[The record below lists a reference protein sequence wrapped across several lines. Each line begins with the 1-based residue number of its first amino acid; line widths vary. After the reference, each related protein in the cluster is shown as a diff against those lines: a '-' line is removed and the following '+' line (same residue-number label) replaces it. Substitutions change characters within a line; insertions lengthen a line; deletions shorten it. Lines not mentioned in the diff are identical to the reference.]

1 MRSRLA
7 SALILTLLA
16 GTGCSDAPPEAA
28 GSGATVEQKETTISA
43 LVPAVQPRA
52 AAIIIKRYMDVMNNA
67 GRELDPK
74 GAAGV
79 QTGPA
84 LSVQKAI
91 FGAYRRNGLKFSPI
105 AYGDGVAGAPKFS
118 GWPRWFF
125 AAPTDTGSKPATRDL
140 LVFVQQANR
149 EPWKVAY
156 SPYSR
161 TTSGPI
167 APGVDLVDFPAVVPS
182 GDRTLVMPPGRLAV
196 AFADAVTRGSKSPS
210 ARWFAAGRHVDSTT
224 RTLQANRTAFRG
236 QGWTGVSRAV
246 AAKASIYAART
257 KSGGALVWFT
267 VDQLHSYRSTRPNSG
282 ITWESEAYGDLH
294 KAFGLPSTLK
304 SKIARVERSELV
316 GYIPPKGKGRIH
328 VIAQRWVPL
337 SITGS

>member
-1 MRSRLA
+1 MHPRLA
-7 SALILTLLA
+7 PALVLTLA
-16 GTGCSDAPPEAA
+16 AVAAGCSDAGPDTG
-28 GSGATVEQKETTISA
+28 GSAEQKTTISPVA
-43 LVPAVQPRA
+43 EAVPAVEPQA
-52 AAIIIKRYMDVMNNA
+52 AAVIIKRYMDVMNKA
-67 GRELDPK
+67 ARELDPK
-74 GAAGV
+74 AAAAV

-91 FGAYRRNGLKFSPI
+91 YGAYERNSLKAPPI
-105 AYGDGVAGAPKFS
+105 RYGDGVAGAPKFT

-125 AAPTDTGSKPATRDL
+125 AAPTDSGSKPATRDL
-140 LVFVQQANR
+140 LVFVQKAKG
-149 EPWKVAY
+149 EPWQAAY
-156 SPYSR
+156 APYSR

-182 GDRTLVMPPGRLAV
+182 DDKTLVMPPGRLAA
-196 AFADAVTRGSKSPS
+196 AFADAVTRGRKSPS
-210 ARWFAAGRHVDSTT
+210 AGWFAAGRHVETT
-224 RTLQANRTAFRG
+224 TKTLEANRTAFRG
-236 QGWTGVSRAV
+236 QGWTGLSRAV
-246 AAKASIYAART
+246 AAKANIYAART

-267 VDQLHSYRSTRPNSG
+267 VDQLHSYRSTRANSG
-282 ITWESEAYGDLH
+282 ITWESPAYGDLH

-328 VIAQRWVPL
+328 VIGQRWVPL